1 MMVIKKWES
10 NYVLDN
16 NCGIPFISYF
26 VYCKHILFNNILWV
40 RLSRIQWLHFLLL
53 NIQIQIVQMIL
64 CTAIQ
69 YSTNLLFKMLRI

>member
-26 VYCKHILFNNILWV
+26 VYCKHILFSNILWTI
-40 RLSRIQWLHFLLL
+40 LGE
-53 NIQIQIVQMIL
+53 IVENTVASFSSIKYSN
-64 CTAIQ
+64 TN
-69 YSTNLLFKMLRI
+69 STNDSMYCDTIFNQFII